1 MTKIVS
7 YKPKT
12 YMDKFFEDADWFG
25 QMNPW
30 APLWE
35 PVSKAQESLRC
46 NIEEKEDRYILTAAV
61 PGWKQEEIDVGIH
74 DGYLTIKGNH
84 QSESKTE
91 DEKYHLREFSHTRFE
106 RSFTLGDGIDPEKV
120 EAKLEHG
127 VLTVMLPKK
136 EDMKPRSVKVQVNNA

>member
-1 MTKIVS
+1 MSKIVN
-7 YKPKT
+7 YNPKT
-12 YMDKFFEDADWFG
+12 YMDKFFEDPDWFG

-30 APLWE
+30 APFWE
-35 PVSKAQESLRC
+35 PVSKMQESLRC
-46 NIEEKEDRYILTAAV
+46 NIEEKDDRYILTAAV
-61 PGWKQEEIDVGIH
+61 PGWKQEEIDIGIH
-74 DGYLTIKGNH
+74 DGYLTIKGNRE
-84 QSESKTE
+84 SESKTE
-91 DEKYHLREFSHTRFE
+91 DGKYHLREFSHTRFE